1 MTPVIMRW
9 NMSKQTERIMA
20 MEQRYDQC
28 QDAADRMLDA
38 LYVYETTFADLQKLA
53 GYYEGKQWMKDFE
66 DDEKGKLPHDLK
78 RGVLSEDAVYDLL
91 TDSREISVR
100 MLKIVEKMMGSI
112 L

>member
-1 MTPVIMRW
+1 
-9 NMSKQTERIMA
+9 
-20 MEQRYDQC
+20 
-28 QDAADRMLDA
+28 
-38 LYVYETTFADLQKLA
+38 
-53 GYYEGKQWMKDFE
+53 MKDFE